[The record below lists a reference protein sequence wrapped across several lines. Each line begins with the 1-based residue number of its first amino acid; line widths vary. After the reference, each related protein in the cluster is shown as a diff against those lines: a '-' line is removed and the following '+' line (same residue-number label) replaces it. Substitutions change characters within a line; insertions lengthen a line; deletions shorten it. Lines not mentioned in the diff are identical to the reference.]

1 MTHKG
6 TTKFLFEYTYG
17 GAEWIGEV
25 WADDFDDAQQ
35 KVRAMSRGVVSGTAV
50 AKVQI
55 PNWLQKSWRMLTGRH
70 DA

>member
-6 TTKFLFEYTYG
+6 TTRFLFEYKYG
-17 GAEWIGEV
+17 GAKWSGEV

-35 KVRAMSRGVVSGTAV
+35 KVRAMSQGVVLGTAV
-50 AKVQI
+50 ANVQI
-55 PNWLQKSWRMLTGRH
+55 PNWLYKAWLMLTGRH